1 VSASPALKDRCDLA
15 VIGAGPAGLAAA
27 TEAARLGLDT
37 VLLDEQGSPGGQIYR
52 AVTATP
58 LRDKALLGEDYW
70 QGAALVETFRHSGAA
85 YVPGATV
92 WSLSPERE
100 VGFSIAGA
108 ARLLQARH
116 VILATGALER
126 PFPIPGWTLAG
137 VMSAGAA
144 QILLKSS
151 GLVAEGRVVLAG
163 AGPLLWLL
171 AAQYLRAGKRIE
183 LILQT
188 APRANHRR
196 ALRHFPAFLASP
208 YFVKGLRL
216 VAAVARRVKIVR
228 DVSELRALGDDALGG
243 VAYRQDGGAE
253 RRVDA
258 DTLLLHHGVVPN
270 LNLALAAGCAYGWDA
285 VQLCFTPVTDDW
297 GMSSVPGIA
306 IAGDGA
312 GIAGAEAA
320 ALRGRLAALDAAT
333 QLGRLDRERR
343 DREAVPHRA
352 ALRWAERGR
361 AFFDRFYQPA
371 PQFRIPAGDTIVCRC
386 EEVTARQIAD
396 AVALGCP
403 GPNQMKAFLRCG
415 MGPCQG
421 RLCGLT
427 VTELIAQARG
437 VPPVEI
443 GYYRLR
449 APVKPVTLGELAS
462 LPRSEEAVKAVV
474 RF

>member
-1 VSASPALKDRCDLA
+1 MSEGRALKDRYDL
-15 VIGAGPAGLAAA
+15 VVVGAGPAGLAAA
-27 TEAARLGLDT
+27 TAATRLGLDT

-52 AVTATP
+52 AVAATP

-100 VGFSIAGA
+100 VAFSIAGA
-108 ARLLQARH
+108 AQLLQARH

-126 PFPIPGWTLAG
+126 PFPIPGWTLPG

-188 APRANHRR
+188 SPRANHRR
-196 ALRHFPAFLASP
+196 ALRHFPAFLASA

-228 DVSELRALGDDALGG
+228 DVSELRALGDESLRG
-243 VAYRQDGGAE
+243 VAYRQGGGAE
-253 RRVDA
+253 RHVEA

-285 VQLCFTPVTDDW
+285 VSFA
-297 GMSSVPGIA
+297 S
-306 IAGDGA
+306 
-312 GIAGAEAA
+312 
-320 ALRGRLAALDAAT
+320 
-333 QLGRLDRERR
+333 RR
-343 DREAVPHRA
+343 SP
-352 ALRWAERGR
+352 
-361 AFFDRFYQPA
+361 
-371 PQFRIPAGDTIVCRC
+371 TI
-386 EEVTARQIAD
+386 
-396 AVALGCP
+396 G
-403 GPNQMKAFLRCG
+403 G
-415 MGPCQG
+415 
-421 RLCGLT
+421 
-427 VTELIAQARG
+427 
-437 VPPVEI
+437 
-443 GYYRLR
+443 
-449 APVKPVTLGELAS
+449 
-462 LPRSEEAVKAVV
+462 
-474 RF
+474 